1 MRIIFSLIL
10 PLLASNALASPFISG
25 NVLHEAFQKSP
36 STQDSAAAE
45 MFVIGVH
52 DALEGVQASN
62 RSNDYC
68 IFEKPK
74 NVTGQQVADVVKLFL
89 AQHPEK
95 RQYSAASLVVEA
107 LGGAWPCKR

>member
-1 MRIIFSLIL
+1 M
-10 PLLASNALASPFISG
+10 SNALAAPFMSG
-25 NVLHEAFQKSP
+25 NLLHEDFQKDP
-36 STQDSAAAE
+36 STLGGAAAV

-62 RSNDYC
+62 RSIDYC
-68 IFEKPK
+68 LFEKPK

-107 LGGAWPCKR
+107 LGGVWPCKR